1 MSADPCAPAPFDW
14 KNPDYSA
21 ILRERIARL
30 QRIRANPQDLPALN
44 LYYRD
49 HIAQFISDFGVTVDP
64 RVAAKGRPAFMPFI
78 LFPKQVELVDWI
90 IHRWQRGESG
100 TVVKAR
106 DVGASWIAMAVS
118 CSLCLFHQNMM
129 IGVGSAREIKL
140 DRSGDPD
147 TLFYKA
153 RQFLANLPKEF
164 AGGFDQSKHSADMRL
179 IIPET
184 GSSITG
190 EAGDAIGRGGR
201 KAIYFID
208 ESAHLDRPQLI
219 DASLASTTDT
229 RIDMSSVNGSA
240 NSFAE
245 KARSGKIPR
254 FDIGWRD
261 DPRKDDQ
268 WYAQKCLELDLITLA
283 QEIDCSFTAS
293 SEGLLIPSIWVQASI
308 DAHLRLGI
316 NVTGE
321 KFAALDVGDQGM
333 DRNAFAGRRGIL
345 LERICS
351 WSGKNSDIYATTVK
365 AFDLCDAGEYRSFY
379 FDADGLGAGVLGDA
393 RRINEDRAP
402 AGRPPITAKGFKGS
416 AAVDSPAGELV
427 PGRRNEDY
435 FTNLKAQSWWNLRRR
450 FEATYRAISGQRPFD
465 ADELISISSDC
476 GELSAL
482 VLELS
487 QPTFHLNSAG
497 KILIDKTPDGCRS
510 PNLGDA
516 CMICF
521 SPITRYIAL
530 WIKLSL

>member
-1 MSADPCAPAPFDW
+1 MLETRAPAPFDW

-21 ILRERIARL
+21 ILRDRIARL
-30 QRIRANPQDLPALN
+30 ARIRANPQDLPALRT
-44 LYYRD
+44 YYRD
-49 HIAQFISDFGVTVDP
+49 HAAQFISDFGVTVDP

-78 LFPKQVELVDWI
+78 LFPKQVELVNWI
-90 IHRWQRGESG
+90 IERWQRGESG

-118 CSLCLFHQNMM
+118 CSLCLFHENMM

-153 RQFLANLPKEF
+153 RMFLANLPREF
-164 AGGFDQSKHSADMRL
+164 SGGFDPQKHTADMRL
-179 IIPET
+179 VIPET

-240 NSFAE
+240 NSFAA

-254 FDIGWRD
+254 FDMTWRD
-261 DPRKDDQ
+261 DPRKDDA
-268 WYAQKCLELDLITLA
+268 WYQQKCLELDPITLA
-283 QEIDCSFTAS
+283 QEIDCNFSAS
-293 SEGLLIPSIWVQASI
+293 AEGLLIPSIWVQAAI
-308 DAHLRLGI
+308 DAHLKLGFTP
-316 NVTGE
+316 TGE
-321 KFAALDVGDQGM
+321 RFAALDVGDQGA
-333 DRNAFAGRRGIL
+333 DKNAFCGRRGIL
-345 LERICS
+345 LERISC
-351 WSGKNSDIYATTVK
+351 WSGKNSDIFATTVK

-393 RRINEDRAP
+393 RRINEDRSK
-402 AGRPPITAKGFKGS
+402 AGRSPITAKGFKGS
-416 AAVDSPAGELV
+416 AAVDSPAGEIV

-435 FTNLKAQSWWNLRRR
+435 FANLKAQSWWSLRRR
-450 FEATYRAISGQRPFD
+450 FEATYHAISGQRTVEP
-465 ADELISISSDC
+465 DELISISSEC

-487 QPTFHLNSAG
+487 QPTYHLNSVG
-497 KILIDKTPDGCRS
+497 RILIDKAPDGCRS

-516 CMICF
+516 AMICY
-521 SPITRYIAL
+521 SPITRYMAL
-530 WIKLSL
+530 WTKLGQ